1 MEFKRA
7 KLDTPALITT
17 SLVTVLLAGLA
28 IFFVTLEPFG
38 WVFSVICL
46 SIITLSYLLSPAKY
60 YIQGSDLVIKKV
72 IGKEIKIRLNEIEG
86 YTIVPNFSKLR
97 VARTFG
103 NGGLFGYYGT
113 FSTAEYG
120 PLNCQLSNLKNVVIL
135 KTAEQT
141 YAISPAALAQF
152 ENELTG
158 GVNAVRG
165 KIDALTPSE
174 TGTAHQAK
182 PLILLL
188 PLFLFILTLVMVFL
202 VYLQLP
208 ERIAIHFDMHGNPDG
223 WGSRTSYLIS
233 GIAPATILAAISI
246 LTFFIVRRATK
257 KPNLPY
263 FLVVI
268 FAVIQFFTAYIS
280 FETFWVN
287 KYGHHI
293 IPFPYSMIVYFI
305 AIVVLI
311 FIYYRKVRSSA

>member
-1 MEFKRA
+1 MEFKIA
-7 KLDTPALITT
+7 KFDTPALITT
-17 SLVTVLLAGLA
+17 SLVTVLLVGLA
-28 IFFVTLEPFG
+28 IFFLTLEPFG
-38 WVFSVICL
+38 WIFSIICL
-46 SIITLSYLLSPAKY
+46 SIVALSYLLSPAKY
-60 YIQGSDLVIKKV
+60 CLLGGDLIIRKV

-86 YTIVPNFSKLR
+86 YAIVPNFSKLR

-120 PLNCQLSNLKNVVIL
+120 PINCQLSNLKNVLIL
-135 KTAEQT
+135 RTAAQT

-152 ENELTG
+152 ENALTG
-158 GVNAVRG
+158 GVETVMG
-165 KIDALTPSE
+165 KIDVLMPSE
-174 TGTAHQAK
+174 TGTAQHAK

-188 PLFLFILTLVMVFL
+188 PVFIFILTVVMVFL

-208 ERIAIHFDMHGNPDG
+208 ERIAIHFDIHGNPDG
-223 WGSRTSYLIS
+223 WGSRTTYLVS
-233 GIAPATILAAISI
+233 GITPATILAAISI

-268 FAVIQFFTAYIS
+268 FAVIQLFTAYIS

-293 IPFPYSMIVYFI
+293 IPFLYSMIAYFI
-305 AIVVLI
+305 AIVVLLY
-311 FIYYRKVRSSA
+311 IYYRKVRSSA